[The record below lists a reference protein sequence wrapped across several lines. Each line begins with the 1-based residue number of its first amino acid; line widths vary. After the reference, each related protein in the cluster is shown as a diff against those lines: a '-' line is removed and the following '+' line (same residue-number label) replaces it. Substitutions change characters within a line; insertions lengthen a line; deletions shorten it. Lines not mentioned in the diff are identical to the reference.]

1 MKIPF
6 MRSEYV
12 EKLLCHVNFENLV
25 QIIPENH
32 DNAHEIFAILSPLL
46 TRVHRVRWGEL
57 TLTGG
62 SWLDTLTTI
71 DCLGQRF
78 KQCDEWS
85 MELIAEIV
93 ADESG
98 KQSGAAMPV
107 DRLLYLS
114 ILSSEFRLP
123 LVSALYH
130 LGQSDCVGRLDYVCR
145 SIKMMHLVG

>member
-1 MKIPF
+1 

-12 EKLLCHVNFENLV
+12 EKLLCRVNFENLV

-46 TRVHRVRWGEL
+46 TRVHRVKWVEL
-57 TLTGG
+57 TPTGA
-62 SWLDTLTTI
+62 SWQDTITTI

-78 KQCDEWS
+78 NQCGEWS
-85 MELIAEIV
+85 MASIAEIV

-98 KQSGAAMPV
+98 KQAGAAMSV

-123 LVSALYH
+123 LVSGLYH
-130 LGQSDCVGRLDYVCR
+130 LGRSDCVGRLDYVVR
-145 SIKMMHLVG
+145 NIKMMHLVG